1 MATKSVG
8 GPQTSPKA
16 DQPRVTTETLRKQTS
31 GPGLTSRT
39 TGIKVS
45 SGGRTQRNYARSV
58 MIDWYYKK

>member
-45 SGGRTQRNYARSV
+45 SGGRTQRNYARS
-58 MIDWYYKK
+58 

>member
-1 MATKSVG
+1 MATKNVG

-39 TGIKVS
+39 TGVRNT
-45 SGGRTQRNYARSV
+45 SGGRTQRNYART
-58 MIDWYYKK
+58 